1 MRRMAAH
8 RRFVDELGDSA
19 WLCTLDLA
27 SEVSTAAC
35 SGVHA
40 GAADEDKAALLNY
53 IYRSQIGCATSM
65 RTAFGER
72 RATFADYTASGR
84 ALEGIEDFIR
94 AEVLPMYANTHT
106 TASATGM
113 QTTLFRAEAR
123 SIVRRALGCENNR
136 DAVLFTGT
144 GCTGAIGKM
153 VELLKGTPRWKAAT
167 AEGSRPLVVVGP
179 YEHHSNLLPW
189 RESGCLVVAV
199 KEARGGG
206 VDMDH
211 LESVLREHKDSALK
225 IGTFSA
231 ASNLTGILCDT
242 VALSV
247 TLHRHK
253 ALAFF
258 DYATAGPYTPI
269 HMNPVVSDPALAP
282 LAYKD
287 AVFLS
292 PHKFVGGVG
301 TPGVLAFKKD
311 ILQSTV
317 AFGAGAPP
325 ALPGGGT
332 VFFVTEQDHR
342 YLGNLE
348 EREEAGTPDIVGA
361 IRCGLAMRLKEAVGV
376 TAIMLQEHAFWRMA
390 KEAWASDKAIHVLG
404 NLEVERL
411 PIVSFNI
418 RHGSQYLHHNFVA
431 ALLNDLFGI
440 QVRAGCS
447 CAGPYAQSLLG
458 INYLVAKEYEAALLQ
473 GDEAIR
479 PGVVRLNLN
488 YFLPVM
494 VVRFII
500 RAVLLVARDGWKL
513 LPLYTFIPSTGEWRH
528 RSERKFALRHRR
540 WLSDIQF
547 THAREGAIMQAHPSN
562 AGGAQGSASTAG
574 ERLETES
581 LLSDAEVERYLAVA
595 AAEAASVGEAV
606 SAGKP
611 FGAAKTT
618 ETQVAAEAL
627 ALQSPEAARLR
638 WFMLPSEA
646 VAMLK
651 GKPVPV
657 REVAVCAVSGLP
669 MPCVP
674 VQGAEGGGGIGV
686 EAAQHV
692 GAVSR
697 FEVFA
702 REQHATLL
710 RRQPHAS
717 FQEVLSVAGEA
728 WRGLSDAQRQGYS
741 ATPSATP
748 SGVNSKTSGGVMITS
763 YVNNDFQCHTQRCPL
778 SARRAPRG
786 GWQETSAYIL
796 RLSSASACRGYTR
809 F

>member
-1 MRRMAAH
+1 VRRMAAH

-376 TAIMLQEHAFWRMA
+376 TAIMQQEHAFWRMA

>member
-1 MRRMAAH
+1 MAAH

-19 WLCTLDLA
+19 SLCTLDFA
-27 SEVSTAAC
+27 SEASTAAG

-53 IYRSQIGCATSM
+53 IYRSQIGCAISM

-113 QTTLFRAEAR
+113 QTTLIRAEAR

-153 VELLKGTPRWKAAT
+153 VELLKGTPRWSAAT
-167 AEGSRPLVVVGP
+167 AEGSLPLVVVGP

-199 KEARGGG
+199 KEAQGGG

-211 LESVLREHKDSALK
+211 LESVLREHKDRALK

-242 VALSV
+242 VALSI

-332 VFFVTEQDHR
+332 VFFVTAQDHR

-361 IRCGLAMRLKEAVGV
+361 VRCGLAMRLKEAVGV

-390 KEAWASDKAIHVLG
+390 KEAWTSVKTINVLG
-404 NLEVERL
+404 NLEAERL

-418 RHGSQYLHHNFVA
+418 LHGSQYLHHNFVA

-458 INYLVAKEYEAALLQ
+458 IDYMVAKEYEAALLQ

-500 RAVLLVARDGWKL
+500 RAVLFVASDGWKL
-513 LPLYTFIPSTGEWRH
+513 LPLYTFIPTTGEWRH

-547 THAREGAIMQAHPSN
+547 AGASVQTHPSN
-562 AGGAQGSASTAG
+562 GGGAQGSASTAG
-574 ERLETES
+574 ERLETGAV
-581 LLSDAEVERYLAVA
+581 LSDAEVERYLAFAAVEATSVA
-595 AAEAASVGEAV
+595 EAV

-611 FGAAKTT
+611 FGAAKIT
-618 ETQVAAEAL
+618 ETQVAAEAM

-651 GKPVPV
+651 GKPVPA

-674 VQGAEGGGGIGV
+674 VQGAEGGDGIGV
-686 EAAQHV
+686 EAAQQV
-692 GAVSR
+692 GVLSR
-697 FEVFA
+697 FEMFA
-702 REQHATLL
+702 REQHEALL

-728 WRGLSDAQRQGYS
+728 WRGLSAAQRQGYS
-741 ATPSATP
+741 ATPSAVD
-748 SGVNSKTSGGVMITS
+748 GNTSREVIIS
-763 YVNNDFQCHTQRCPL
+763 PYVNNNFQCHT
-778 SARRAPRG
+778 
-786 GWQETSAYIL
+786 
-796 RLSSASACRGYTR
+796 
-809 F
+809 

>member
-1 MRRMAAH
+1 MAAH

-376 TAIMLQEHAFWRMA
+376 TAIMQQEHAFWRMA